1 MKRTSIAQ
9 NVEADL
15 PREIL
20 DATVKACRAR
30 YARYPNMIDV
40 GSGLKFRGGQHIGST
55 CCVHF
60 YVRSKLRTLP
70 SGIRLPR
77 FVYARTPE
85 GEIDYSRRVPTD
97 VVELRDLRFAQK
109 SGTEVFVIGESGT
122 ITMVFA
128 NLAEPASPQYLL
140 TCAHV
145 VGDLRQSP
153 PVDPT
158 IRDQSGVLLAA
169 TIANATEVHGAV
181 SYDIALARLLGGCAP
196 GTALGIVGTQQ
207 KLACFMPSSQIR
219 PGLQVDCAFPVS
231 NVQTATVASHRTT
244 LPLVLDGRECSVR
257 NLFLINRA
265 PRLGDSGGLIYSD
278 GAAVG
283 ILVGMS
289 NCFGLFHPLEEAFD
303 YLQQV
308 SSIPI
313 QCF

>member
-1 MKRTSIAQ
+1 MKGTSIAQ

-15 PREIL
+15 PKEVL
-20 DATVKACRAR
+20 DATVKASRAR
-30 YARYPNMIDV
+30 YGRYPNVIGV
-40 GSGLKFRGGQHIGST
+40 GSGLKFRGGQHVGST

-70 SGIRLPR
+70 TGIRLPR
-77 FVYARTPE
+77 FVYARTAD
-85 GEIDYSRRVPTD
+85 GKIDYSQRVPTD
-97 VVELRDLRFAQK
+97 VVELRDLRFAQQ
-109 SGTEVFVIGESGT
+109 SGTEVFVTGESGT

-128 NLAEPASPQYLL
+128 NLAESAGTPYLL

-145 VGDLRQSP
+145 AGDLRQSP

-158 IRDQSGVLLAA
+158 ILDRSGVLLAA
-169 TIANATEVHGAV
+169 TITNTTEVHGVV

-196 GTALGIVGTQQ
+196 GTTLGIVGTQQ
-207 KLACFMPSSQIR
+207 KLARFMSSSQIR

-244 LPLVLDGRECSVR
+244 LPLVLDGHEYSVG
-257 NLFLINRA
+257 NLFLINRT
-265 PRLGDSGGLIYSD
+265 PMHGDSGGLLYSD

-289 NCFGLFHPLEEAFD
+289 DGFGLFHPLEEAVD